1 MLFLAAVLLAMP
13 LAVAGEIFQWTD
25 PAGGIHFTHDL
36 REVPADQRAAAR
48 ERAQRSTPSR
58 LQTFE
63 RAAVT
68 PPAALGRQRG
78 SIAGGEIR
86 IPFRRQGT
94 LMIVDVELN
103 DAVTA
108 PFLVDTGA
116 SAVAIPAALLDS
128 LARLETTGRADL
140 APRIPVQTA
149 GGVIE
154 EALVRLDSV
163 QLGPARV
170 EQVDA
175 LVSSQMQVGLLGG
188 NFFNNFVYS
197 VDAAAGEITLRSN
210 DQMRS
215 GISAEQWRLRFAQLH
230 EALEALDAQLALLEP
245 HEGGALRE
253 RRARFAAA
261 LELLHGDAN
270 DARVPQA
277 WR

>member
-1 MLFLAAVLLAMP
+1 MLRVLFLAAVLLAMP
-13 LAVAGEIFQWTD
+13 LAAAGEIFQWTD

-36 REVPADQRAAAR
+36 RQVPADQRAAAR

-68 PPAALGRQRG
+68 PPAALGRPRG
-78 SIAGGEIR
+78 SIAGGEMR

-128 LARLETTGRADL
+128 LGIHLAPD

-230 EALEALDAQLALLEP
+230 EALEALDAQLLDLEP
-245 HEGGALRE
+245 HEGEALRE
-253 RRARFAAA
+253 HRARFAAA

-270 DARVPQA
+270 DAGVPQA